1 MSGYPTT
8 LIARDMHRLS
18 IPPESARGTAVSR
31 ETICRLVAVE
41 MHFCALIGTKA

>member
-1 MSGYPTT
+1 MSEHSITM
-8 LIARDMHRLS
+8 IAHGMHRL
-18 IPPESARGTAVSR
+18 PPPQDSAQGTAVLR